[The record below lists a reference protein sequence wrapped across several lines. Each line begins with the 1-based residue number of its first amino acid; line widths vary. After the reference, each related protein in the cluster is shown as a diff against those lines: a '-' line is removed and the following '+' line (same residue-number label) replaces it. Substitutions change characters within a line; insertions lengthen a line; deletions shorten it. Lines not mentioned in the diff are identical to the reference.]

1 MKRIRHAACAA
12 LILLA
17 SSLGAAAQDRLVI
30 AGRDAGFAPA
40 LAKMVELYQAKN
52 PGVKIERLELPG
64 GPLYERLA
72 IGAREKTA
80 ATDVAMLDDIWA
92 PEFMSRG
99 WLTDLDTVGGLP
111 GEFVRS
117 AAAVARHP
125 VGTGKLYAAPFV
137 GNIAMFAYRK
147 DLLARHGFDRPKTWS
162 EVVKAAETIQAR
174 EEGVSGLVFRGL
186 KGNPIVT
193 SFLPV
198 LWANGG
204 QVVDDS
210 GKAVLDTPEALKALT
225 QFLSFRALAPK
236 GVETYNATELRDAI
250 HQGRAAI
257 AVEMWSSWAGSLD
270 DGKVSKVAGQVEV
283 VASPGEVK
291 GPAPMLGAWLLAIPA
306 DSPNKARAADFIRFV
321 TSPENQ
327 KLIALETGN
336 PPTLA
341 ALFTDKDLVAK
352 YRWYPAQLEALNLA
366 QARPRITQWARVETI
381 LGDYLQLALIGQMQP
396 QQALTEANAQIT
408 RALAR

>member
-1 MKRIRHAACAA
+1 MKLIRHAASAA

-40 LAKMVELYQAKN
+40 LAKMVELYQARN

-72 IGAREKTA
+72 IGAREKTG
-80 ATDVAMLDDIWA
+80 ATDVALLDDIWA

-99 WLTDLDTVGGLP
+99 WLTDLDTVGGVP
-111 GEFVRS
+111 GEFVKS
-117 AAAVARHP
+117 AAAVSRYP
-125 VGTGKLYAAPFV
+125 VGTGKVFAAPFV

-147 DLLARHGFDRPKTWS
+147 DLLAKHGFDRPKTWS
-162 EVVKAAETIQAR
+162 EVVKAAETIQAK

-198 LWANGG
+198 LWAQGG
-204 QVVDDS
+204 QVVDDA

-270 DGKVSKVAGQVEV
+270 DAKVSKVAGQVEV

-291 GPAPMLGAWLLAIPA
+291 GPAPMLGAWLLAIPV

-341 ALFTDKDLVAK
+341 ALFNDKDLVAK

>member
-1 MKRIRHAACAA
+1 MNSLFRAAGAA
-12 LILLA
+12 LALA
-17 SSLGAAAQDRLVI
+17 LGFSTAQAQDRLVI

-72 IGAREKTA
+72 IGAREKTG

-92 PEFMSRG
+92 PEFMQRG
-99 WLTDLDTVGGLP
+99 WLTDLGTVGGLP
-111 GEFVRS
+111 GEFVKS
-117 AAAVARHP
+117 AIDVSRHD
-125 VGTGKLYAAPFV
+125 GKLYAAPFV

-147 DLLARHGFDRPKTWS
+147 DLLAKYGFERPKTWS
-162 EVVKAAETIQAR
+162 EVVKAAQTIQ
-174 EEGVSGLVFRGL
+174 EKEQGVSGLVFRGL

-198 LWANGG
+198 LWAHGG
-204 QVVDDS
+204 QVVDEK
-210 GKAVLDTPEALKALT
+210 GKALLDSPEALKALE
-225 QFLSFRALAPK
+225 QFLAFKSLAPK

-270 DGKVSKVAGQVEV
+270 DQKVSKVVGEVEV

-291 GPAPMLGAWLLAIPA
+291 GPAPMLGAWLLGIPS
-306 DSPNKARAADFIRFV
+306 DSPNKERAADFIRFV

-327 KLIALETGN
+327 KLIAMETGN

-381 LGDYLQLALIGQMQP
+381 LGDYLQLALIGQMP
-396 QQALTEANAQIT
+396 PKQALSEANAQIE
-408 RALAR
+408 RALKR

>member
-1 MKRIRHAACAA
+1 VTIFRKALCAA
-12 LILLA
+12 SLI
-17 SSLGAAAQDRLVI
+17 AAFAAPAFAQDRLVI

-72 IGAREKTA
+72 IGAREKTG

-99 WLTDLDTVGGLP
+99 WLADLDTVGGLQ
-111 GEFVRS
+111 GEFVKS
-117 AAAVARHP
+117 AIDVSRYP
-125 VGTGKLYAAPFV
+125 VGTGKLFAAPFV

-147 DLLARHGFDRPKTWS
+147 DLLDKYGFGRPKTWT
-162 EVVKAAETIQAR
+162 EVMKAAETIQAK
-174 EEGVSGLVFRGL
+174 EQGVSGLVFRGL

-193 SFLPV
+193 SFLPM
-198 LWANGG
+198 LWAYGG
-204 QVVDDS
+204 EVVDAN
-210 GKAVLDTPEALKALT
+210 GKAVLDSPESLKALT
-225 QFLSFRALAPK
+225 QFLAFKALSPK
-236 GVETYNATELRDAI
+236 GVETYNATELRDAV

-270 DGKVSKVAGQVEV
+270 DSKASKVVGQVEV

-336 PPTLA
+336 PPTLKS
-341 ALFTDKDLVAK
+341 LFTDKDLVAK

-381 LGDYLQLALIGQMQP
+381 LGDYLQLALIGQMPP
-396 QQALTEANAQIT
+396 QQALTEANAQIA
-408 RALAR
+408 RALTR

>member
-1 MKRIRHAACAA
+1 MNIIRKALWTAA
-12 LILLA
+12 LAAGLA
-17 SSLGAAAQDRLVI
+17 SSALAQDRLVI

-72 IGAREKTA
+72 IGAREKTG

-92 PEFMSRG
+92 PEFMQRG
-99 WLTDLDTVGGLP
+99 WLADLDGLGGLP
-111 GEFVRS
+111 GDFVKS
-117 AAAVARHP
+117 ALEVSRHN
-125 VGTGKLYAAPFV
+125 GKLYAAPFV

-147 DLLARHGFDRPKTWS
+147 DLLAKHGFERPKTWS
-162 EVVKAAETIQAR
+162 DVVKAAQAIQ
-174 EEGVSGLVFRGL
+174 EKEQGVSGLVFRGI

-198 LWANGG
+198 LWAHGG
-204 QVVDDS
+204 QVVDGN
-210 GKAVLDTPEALKALT
+210 GKAVLDSPEALTALT
-225 QFLSFRALAPK
+225 RFLSFKALAPK
-236 GVETYNATELRDAI
+236 GVETYNATELRDAMQ
-250 HQGRAAI
+250 QGRAAI
-257 AVEMWSSWAGSLD
+257 AVEMWSSWAGTLD
-270 DGKVSKVAGQVEV
+270 DGKVSKVAREVEV
-283 VASPGEVK
+283 VATPGEVK

-306 DSPNKARAADFIRFV
+306 DSPNKQRAADFIRFV

-341 ALFTDKDLVAK
+341 ALFNDKDLVAK
-352 YRWYPAQLEALNLA
+352 YRWYPAQLEALTIA
-366 QARPRITQWARVETI
+366 QPRPRITQWARVETI
-381 LGDYLQLALIGQMQP
+381 LGDYLQLALIGQMEP
-396 QQALTEANAQIT
+396 KQALAEANAQIA
-408 RALAR
+408 RALTR

>member
-1 MKRIRHAACAA
+1 MKLIRHAASAA
-12 LILLA
+12 IILLA
-17 SSLGAAAQDRLVI
+17 SSLGVAAQDRLVI

-40 LAKMVELYQAKN
+40 LAKMVERYQAKN

-72 IGAREKTA
+72 IGAREKTG

-111 GEFVRS
+111 GEFVKS
-117 AAAVARHP
+117 AAAVSRHP
-125 VGTGKLYAAPFV
+125 VGTGKLFAAPFV

-147 DLLARHGFDRPKTWS
+147 DLLAKHGFDRPKTWS
-162 EVVKAAETIQAR
+162 DVVKAAQTIQSK

-198 LWANGG
+198 LWAQGG
-204 QVVDDS
+204 QVVDDA
-210 GKAVLDTPEALKALT
+210 GKAVLDSPEALKALN
-225 QFLSFRALAPK
+225 QFLSFRVLAPK

-270 DGKVSKVAGQVEV
+270 DAKVSKVAGQVEV

-341 ALFTDKDLVAK
+341 ALFNDKDLVAK

-381 LGDYLQLALIGQMQP
+381 LGDYLQLALIGQMPP

>member
-1 MKRIRHAACAA
+1 MSITRRALCAIA
-12 LILLA
+12 LSTGLIA
-17 SSLGAAAQDRLVI
+17 PAAAQDRLVI

-92 PEFMSRG
+92 PEFMARG
-99 WLTDLDTVGGLP
+99 WLADLDGLGGLP
-111 GEFVRS
+111 GDFVKS
-117 AAAVARHP
+117 AMDVSRRD
-125 VGTGKLYAAPFV
+125 GKLYAAPFV

-147 DLLARHGFDRPKTWS
+147 DLLAKHGFERPKTWS
-162 EVVKAAETIQAR
+162 EVVKAAQVIQSK
-174 EEGVSGLVFRGL
+174 EEGVSGLVFRGI

-198 LWANGG
+198 LWAHGG
-204 QVVDDS
+204 QVVDDN

-225 QFLSFRALAPK
+225 QFLSFKALAPK

-270 DGKVSKVAGQVEV
+270 DAKVSKVGGQVEV

-291 GPAPMLGAWLLAIPA
+291 GPAPMLGAWLLGIPA
-306 DSPNKARAADFIRFV
+306 DSPNKQRAADFIRFV
-321 TSPENQ
+321 TSAENQ

-336 PPTLA
+336 PPTRA
-341 ALFTDKDLVAK
+341 SLFTDKDLVAK
-352 YRWYPAQLEALNLA
+352 YRWYPAQLEALNVA
-366 QARPRITQWARVETI
+366 QARPRIAQWARVETI

-396 QQALTEANAQIT
+396 QQALTEANAQIA
-408 RALAR
+408 RALTR

>member
-1 MKRIRHAACAA
+1 MKPIRHAACAA
-12 LILLA
+12 LMLLGSA
-17 SSLGAAAQDRLVI
+17 FGVAAQDRLVI

-52 PGVKIERLELPG
+52 PSVKIERLELPG

-72 IGAREKTA
+72 IGAREKTG

-99 WLTDLDTVGGLP
+99 WLTDLDSVGGLP
-111 GEFVRS
+111 GEFVKS
-117 AAAVARHP
+117 AAAVSRYP
-125 VGTGKLYAAPFV
+125 VGTGKLFAAPFV

-147 DLLARHGFDRPKTWS
+147 DLLAKHGFDRPKTWS
-162 EVVKAAETIQAR
+162 EVVKAAETIQAK

-198 LWANGG
+198 LWAQGG
-204 QVVDDS
+204 QVVDEA

-225 QFLSFRALAPK
+225 QFLAFKALAPK

-341 ALFTDKDLVAK
+341 ALFTDKDLVAR

-366 QARPRITQWARVETI
+366 QARPRIAQWARVETI
-381 LGDYLQLALIGQMQP
+381 LGDYLQLALIGQMPP

>member
-1 MKRIRHAACAA
+1 MNSLLRAAGAA
-12 LILLA
+12 LALA
-17 SSLGAAAQDRLVI
+17 LGLSTAQAQDRLVI

-52 PGVKIERLELPG
+52 PTVKIERLELPG

-72 IGAREKTA
+72 IGAREKTG

-92 PEFMSRG
+92 PEFMQRG
-99 WLTDLDTVGGLP
+99 WLTDLGTVGGLP
-111 GEFVRS
+111 GEFVKS
-117 AAAVARHP
+117 AIDVSRHE
-125 VGTGKLYAAPFV
+125 GKLYAAPFV

-147 DLLARHGFDRPKTWS
+147 DLLAKHGFDRPKSWS
-162 EVVKAAETIQAR
+162 EVVKAAQTIQ
-174 EEGVSGLVFRGL
+174 EKEQGVSGLVFRGL

-198 LWANGG
+198 LWAHGG
-204 QVVDDS
+204 QVVDEK
-210 GKAVLDTPEALKALT
+210 GKALLDTPEALKALE
-225 QFLSFRALAPK
+225 QFLAFKPLAPK

-270 DGKVSKVAGQVEV
+270 DQEVSKVVGEVEV

-291 GPAPMLGAWLLAIPA
+291 GPAPMLGAWLLGIPS
-306 DSPNKARAADFIRFV
+306 DSPNKQRAADFIRFV

-327 KLIALETGN
+327 KLIAMETGN
-336 PPTLA
+336 PPTLS
-341 ALFTDKDLVAK
+341 ALFTDKDLAAK

-381 LGDYLQLALIGQMQP
+381 LGDYLQLALIGQMP
-396 QQALTEANAQIT
+396 AKQALTEANAQIE
-408 RALAR
+408 RALKR

>member
-1 MKRIRHAACAA
+1 MA
-12 LILLA
+12 LLG
-17 SSLGAAAQDRLVI
+17 SLIAPAAAQDRLVI

-72 IGAREKTA
+72 IGAREKTG

-92 PEFMSRG
+92 PEFMQRG
-99 WLTDLDTVGGLP
+99 WLADLDSLGGLP
-111 GEFVRS
+111 GDFVKS
-117 AAAVARHP
+117 AMNVSRHN
-125 VGTGKLYAAPFV
+125 GKLYAAPFV

-147 DLLARHGFDRPKTWS
+147 DLLAKHGFERPKTWS
-162 EVVKAAETIQAR
+162 EAVKAAQVIQ
-174 EEGVSGLVFRGL
+174 EKEQGVSGLVFRGI

-210 GKAVLDTPEALKALT
+210 GKALLDSPEALKALT
-225 QFLSFRALAPK
+225 QFLSFKALAPK
-236 GVETYNATELRDAI
+236 GVETYNATELRDAMQ
-250 HQGRAAI
+250 QGRAAI
-257 AVEMWSSWAGSLD
+257 AVEMWSSWAGTLD
-270 DGKVSKVAGQVEV
+270 DAKVSKVAKDVEV

-306 DSPNKARAADFIRFV
+306 DSPNKQRAADFIRFV

-341 ALFTDKDLVAK
+341 ALFNDKDLVAK
-352 YRWYPAQLEALNLA
+352 YRWYPAQLEALNVA

-381 LGDYLQLALIGQMQP
+381 LGDYLQLALIGQMEP
-396 QQALTEANAQIT
+396 KQALGEANAQIT

>member
-1 MKRIRHAACAA
+1 MNIVRKAACAA
-12 LILLA
+12 LLLVA
-17 SSLGAAAQDRLVI
+17 CAMPALAQDRLVI

-111 GEFVRS
+111 GTFVKS
-117 AAAVARHP
+117 AIDVSRFP
-125 VGTGKLYAAPFV
+125 VGSGKLYAAPFV

-147 DLLARHGFDRPKTWS
+147 DLLAKYGFDRPKTWS
-162 EVVKAAETIQAR
+162 DVLKAAQTIQAK

-204 QVVDDS
+204 QVVDDA
-210 GKAVLDTPEALKALT
+210 GKAVLDTPESLKALT
-225 QFLSFRALAPK
+225 QFLSFKALAPK
-236 GVETYNATELRDAI
+236 GVETYNATELRDAV

-321 TSPENQ
+321 TSPESQ

-336 PPTLA
+336 PPTLVS
-341 ALFTDKDLVAK
+341 LFTDKDLVAK

-366 QARPRITQWARVETI
+366 QARPRISQWARVETI

-396 QQALTEANAQIT
+396 QQALTEANAQIA

>member
-1 MKRIRHAACAA
+1 MNSLFRAAGAA
-12 LILLA
+12 LALA
-17 SSLGAAAQDRLVI
+17 LGFSAAQAQDRLVI

-72 IGAREKTA
+72 IGAREKTG

-92 PEFMSRG
+92 PEFMQRG

-111 GEFVRS
+111 GEFVKS
-117 AAAVARHP
+117 AIEVSRHD
-125 VGTGKLYAAPFV
+125 GKLYAAPFV

-147 DLLARHGFDRPKTWS
+147 DLLAKHGFERPKTWS
-162 EVVKAAETIQAR
+162 EVVKAAQTIQ
-174 EEGVSGLVFRGL
+174 EKEPGVSGLVFRGL

-198 LWANGG
+198 LWAHGG
-204 QVVDDS
+204 QVVDEK
-210 GKAVLDTPEALKALT
+210 GKALLDSPEALKALE
-225 QFLSFRALAPK
+225 QFLAMKPLAPK

-270 DGKVSKVAGQVEV
+270 DQKVSKVVGEVEV
-283 VASPGEVK
+283 VAPPGEVK
-291 GPAPMLGAWLLAIPA
+291 GSAPMLGAWLLGIPS
-306 DSPNKARAADFIRFV
+306 DSPNKQRAADFIRFV

-327 KLIALETGN
+327 KLIAMETGN
-336 PPTLA
+336 PPTLS

-381 LGDYLQLALIGQMQP
+381 LGDYLQLALIGQMP
-396 QQALTEANAQIT
+396 PKQALSEANAQIE
-408 RALAR
+408 RALKR

>member
-1 MKRIRHAACAA
+1 MRTIGKA
-12 LILLA
+12 LGAVLMLA
-17 SSLGAAAQDRLVI
+17 GLVLPAAAQDRLVI

-52 PGVKIERLELPG
+52 PTVKIERLELGG

-72 IGAREKTA
+72 VGAREKTA

-92 PEFMSRG
+92 PEFMTRG

-111 GEFVRS
+111 GEFVKS
-117 AAAVARHP
+117 AMDVSKHN
-125 VGTGKLYAAPFV
+125 GKLYAAPFV

-147 DLLARHGFDRPKTWS
+147 DLLAKHGFERPKTWS
-162 EVVKAAETIQAR
+162 DVVKAAQAIQDK
-174 EEGVSGLVFRGL
+174 EQGVSGLVFRGI

-198 LWANGG
+198 LWAHGG
-204 QVVDDS
+204 DVVSAD
-210 GKAVLDTPEALKALT
+210 GKAVLDTPAAEKALT
-225 QFLSFRALAPK
+225 QFLSFKALAPK
-236 GVETYNATELRDAI
+236 GVETYNA
-250 HQGRAAI
+250 
-257 AVEMWSSWAGSLD
+257 VEMWSSWAGTLD
-270 DGKVSKVAGQVEV
+270 GSASKVAGQVEV

-291 GPAPMLGAWLLAIPA
+291 GPAPMLGAWLLGIPA

-341 ALFTDKDLVAK
+341 ALFNDKDLVAK
-352 YRWYPAQLEALNLA
+352 YRWYPAQLEALNVA
-366 QARPRITQWARVETI
+366 QARPRISQWARVETI

-396 QQALTEANAQIT
+396 KQALSEANAQIA
-408 RALAR
+408 RALSR

>member
-1 MKRIRHAACAA
+1 MRTIARA
-12 LILLA
+12 
-17 SSLGAAAQDRLVI
+17 LGAMLMLAGLVLPATAQDRLVI

-40 LAKMVELYQAKN
+40 LAKMVELYQARN
-52 PGVKIERLELPG
+52 PNVKIERLELGG

-72 IGAREKTA
+72 VGAREKTA

-92 PEFMSRG
+92 PEFMARG

-111 GEFVRS
+111 GEFVKS
-117 AAAVARHP
+117 ALDVSRHN
-125 VGTGKLYAAPFV
+125 GKLYAAPFV

-147 DLLARHGFDRPKTWS
+147 DLLAKHGFERPKTWS
-162 EVVKAAETIQAR
+162 EVVKAAQAVQDK
-174 EEGVSGLVFRGL
+174 EQGVSGLVFRGI

-198 LWANGG
+198 LWAHGG
-204 QVVDDS
+204 DVVSAD
-210 GKAVLDTPEALKALT
+210 GKAVLDTPEAEKALT
-225 QFLSFRALAPK
+225 QFLSFKALAPK
-236 GVETYNATELRDAI
+236 GVETYNATELRDAMQ
-250 HQGRAAI
+250 QGRAAI
-257 AVEMWSSWAGSLD
+257 AVEMWSSWAGTLD
-270 DGKVSKVAGQVEV
+270 GNASKVANQVEV

-306 DSPNKARAADFIRFV
+306 DSSNKARAADFIRFV

-341 ALFTDKDLVAK
+341 ALFNDKDLVAK
-352 YRWYPAQLEALNLA
+352 YRWYPAQLEALNVA
-366 QARPRITQWARVETI
+366 RARPRISQWARVETI

-396 QQALTEANAQIT
+396 KQALAEANAQIA
-408 RALAR
+408 RALSR

>member
-1 MKRIRHAACAA
+1 MTITRRA
-12 LILLA
+12 LCTVALLG
-17 SSLGAAAQDRLVI
+17 SLIAPAAAQDRLVI

-72 IGAREKTA
+72 IGAREKTG

-92 PEFMSRG
+92 PEFMQRG
-99 WLTDLDTVGGLP
+99 WLADLDSLGGVP
-111 GEFVRS
+111 GDFVKS
-117 AAAVARHP
+117 AMDVSRQN
-125 VGTGKLYAAPFV
+125 GKLYAAPFV

-147 DLLARHGFDRPKTWS
+147 DLLAKHGFERPKTWS
-162 EVVKAAETIQAR
+162 DVVKAAEAIQAK
-174 EEGVSGLVFRGL
+174 EQGVSGLVFRGI

-198 LWANGG
+198 LWAHGG
-204 QVVDDS
+204 QVVDDN

-225 QFLSFRALAPK
+225 QFLSFKALAPK
-236 GVETYNATELRDAI
+236 GVETYNATELRDAVQ
-250 HQGRAAI
+250 QGRAAI
-257 AVEMWSSWAGSLD
+257 AVEMWSSWAGTLD
-270 DGKVSKVAGQVEV
+270 DGKVSKVAKEVEV
-283 VASPGEVK
+283 VSTPGEVK

-306 DSPNKARAADFIRFV
+306 DSPNKQRAADFIRFV
-321 TSPENQ
+321 TSSENQ

-341 ALFTDKDLVAK
+341 ALFNDKDLVAK
-352 YRWYPAQLEALNLA
+352 YRWYPAQLEALNVA
-366 QARPRITQWARVETI
+366 QPRPRITQWARVETI
-381 LGDYLQLALIGQMQP
+381 LGDYLQLALIGQMEP
-396 QQALTEANAQIT
+396 KQALSEANAQIA
-408 RALAR
+408 RALTR

>member
-1 MKRIRHAACAA
+1 MSITRRALCAA
-12 LILLA
+12 ALLTGLIA
-17 SSLGAAAQDRLVI
+17 PAAAQDRLVI

-92 PEFMSRG
+92 PEFMARG
-99 WLTDLDTVGGLP
+99 WLADLDGLGGLP
-111 GEFVRS
+111 GDFVKS
-117 AAAVARHP
+117 AMDVSRRD
-125 VGTGKLYAAPFV
+125 GKLYAAPFI

-147 DLLARHGFDRPKTWS
+147 DLLAKHGFERPKTWS
-162 EVVKAAETIQAR
+162 DVVKAAQVIQSK
-174 EEGVSGLVFRGL
+174 EEGVSGLVFRGI

-198 LWANGG
+198 LWAHGG
-204 QVVDDS
+204 QVVDDN

-225 QFLSFRALAPK
+225 QFLSFKALGPK

-270 DGKVSKVAGQVEV
+270 DAKVSKVGGHVEV

-306 DSPNKARAADFIRFV
+306 DSPNKQRAADFIRFV
-321 TSPENQ
+321 TSAENQ

-336 PPTLA
+336 PPTRA
-341 ALFTDKDLVAK
+341 SLFTDKDLVAK
-352 YRWYPAQLEALNLA
+352 YRWYPAQLEALNVA

-396 QQALTEANAQIT
+396 QQALTEANAQIA
-408 RALAR
+408 RALTR